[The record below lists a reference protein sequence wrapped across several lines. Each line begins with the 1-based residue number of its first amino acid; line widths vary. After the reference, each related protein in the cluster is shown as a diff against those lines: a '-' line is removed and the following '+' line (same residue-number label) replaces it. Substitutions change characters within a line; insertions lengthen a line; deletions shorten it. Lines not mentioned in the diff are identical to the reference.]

1 MAKDH
6 LIMDKTEII
15 ATLLLGNQWRNVSAR
30 ADRITRIQFDHITTR
45 KFIFFKVKDEQ
56 ITITTNPMPIV
67 FRRSQEKQFF
77 DEYKERLTKFAKDN
91 NITFADNT
99 K

>member
-15 ATLLLGNQWRNVSAR
+15 ATLLLGNRWANVSAR

-45 KFIFFKVKDEQ
+45 KLIFFKVKDEQ

-67 FRRSQEKQFF
+67 FRRSQEKGYF
-77 DEYKERLTKFAKDN
+77 DEYKQRLAKFAKDN

-99 K
+99 L